1 MFQQIEGL
9 VVDEHITLADLKG
22 TLEEFA
28 KKFFSKETKVRFRPS
43 YFPFT
48 EPSVEVDLSC
58 AMCGGKGCRLC
69 KGTGWIE
76 LLGAGV
82 VNPAVLDMCGIDSKK
97 YSGYAFGVGV
107 ERATMIKYSIP
118 DMRLLFDNDVR
129 YSKQFK

>member
-1 MFQQIEGL
+1 M
-9 VVDEHITLADLKG
+9 
-22 TLEEFA
+22 
-28 KKFFSKETKVRFRPS
+28 
-43 YFPFT
+43 
-48 EPSVEVDLSC
+48 
-58 AMCGGKGCRLC
+58 C

-97 YSGYAFGVGV
+97 YTGFAFGVGV